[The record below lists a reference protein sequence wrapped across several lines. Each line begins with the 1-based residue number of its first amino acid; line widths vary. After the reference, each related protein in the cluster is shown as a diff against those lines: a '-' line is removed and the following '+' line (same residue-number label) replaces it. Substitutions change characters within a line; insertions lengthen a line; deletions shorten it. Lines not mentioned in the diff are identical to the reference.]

1 MKHYLIEVKGAIFA
15 NSKIHYAQNWCS
27 MTVGTVLDEESKYDY
42 DAKTHTVK
50 GDLILDE
57 TRRSVPY
64 AIYCGEKGICSTSG
78 GSVCSWSGYGA
89 ALEYYKE
96 NIAKISNQLNVEIVG
111 DISQVL
117 YRGLFTDVFSTLE
130 LFLSDLMLCLIYTN
144 EDIFEKAK
152 VFFCT
157 KKDES
162 GQFIVRDIES
172 KMHKFFFDEV
182 VYHRFDEVE
191 KMCKEILQFEM
202 PDTNDLK
209 RFLHKRNNIVHR
221 YSFSNIDR
229 MSVCLITKNDIQ
241 DLINAT
247 NMFVDKLIDNYNRK

>member
-27 MTVGTVLDEESKYDY
+27 FAVTTALEERGTYDY
-42 DAKTHTVK
+42 EAKTHTVK
-50 GDLILDE
+50 GDLILNDN
-57 TRRSVPY
+57 RRSVPY

-152 VFFCT
+152 VFFCICNLP
-157 KKDES
+157 K
-162 GQFIVRDIES
+162 
-172 KMHKFFFDEV
+172 
-182 VYHRFDEVE
+182 
-191 KMCKEILQFEM
+191 
-202 PDTNDLK
+202 
-209 RFLHKRNNIVHR
+209 
-221 YSFSNIDR
+221 
-229 MSVCLITKNDIQ
+229 
-241 DLINAT
+241 A
-247 NMFVDKLIDNYNRK
+247 